1 MKKVLFITREDS
13 FNNNII
19 IPFIKK
25 NFEATIICENRT
37 KSIPKTVYDWS
48 GDYIFSYLCPWII
61 PMSIIKKAE
70 IAAINFHPGSPKY
83 PGSGCYNF
91 AIYNGEK
98 EYGVTCHFLSKK
110 VDTGQ
115 IISVKTFPLLQDDN
129 VEDLIN
135 RTYVYLNILFFD
147 ITLSLIKNKPLP
159 NSKLKWERLPY
170 TKKQLDNLCI
180 LSKKMDQS
188 EIERRKK
195 ATTYGEYSPKF
206 IDK

>member
-1 MKKVLFITREDS
+1 MRKSVVAVKDIPKGTIITNDMIGIKRPGYGIKPSLFQKIIGSTALVYIKSDSIIELDELEIKSNSVVNSRTSFNEKVLFITREDS

-110 VDTGQ
+110 
-115 IISVKTFPLLQDDN
+115 
-129 VEDLIN
+129 
-135 RTYVYLNILFFD
+135 
-147 ITLSLIKNKPLP
+147 
-159 NSKLKWERLPY
+159 
-170 TKKQLDNLCI
+170 
-180 LSKKMDQS
+180 
-188 EIERRKK
+188 
-195 ATTYGEYSPKF
+195 
-206 IDK
+206 